1 MTDNVIGFN
10 PKKEKC
16 ECGTCGGET
25 YVRACASC
33 GCSTFIVT
41 LGGEASCAN
50 CRQAM
55 EDGEA
60 WFDPREAV
68 PGAKINA
75 DANMQTV
82 IDMGD
87 PRLALKGLLDKTY
100 AKRETLVVV
109 VAAHSDGLVNYWG
122 TADLTEGEGRLKWL
136 RDRMEAVI
144 QMEKSHV
151 DGSGLASEG
160 GGQDQG

>member
-10 PKKEKC
+10 PKREKC
-16 ECGTCGGET
+16 NTCEGEV
-25 YVRACASC
+25 YIRACASC
-33 GCSTFIVT
+33 GCSTFTVT
-41 LGGEASCAN
+41 LSGEASCAN
-50 CRQAM
+50 CDQLM

-75 DANMQTV
+75 DSGMQTV

-100 AKRETLVVV
+100 EKRETLVVV
-109 VAAHSDGLVNYWG
+109 VAAYSDGLVNYWG
-122 TADLTEGEGRLKWL
+122 TADLTEGEGRLEWL
-136 RDRMEAVI
+136 RERMEVVI
-144 QMEKSHV
+144 DMETNNV
-151 DGSGLASEG
+151 DRSRLASEG